1 MGDINNI
8 ESGQSAGLSSNSA
21 LSTRPVADHG
31 SSCTNGIFRWQNI
44 AHILNAI
51 SNMRVKKSSIY
62 VNECGWIIDGE
73 TYKKFIFCI
82 FRYHFDFL
90 CQPEEMIKL
99 TFFLTSQSWFRRGP
113 VTAGEAQLTNFKS
126 VETQEFLWQN
136 LEKFA
141 PLSPNT
147 SLYFI
152 WFFLKYSGV
161 WKLCIGLSL
170 KEMKVSKQIIGKL
183 QGRQTKIFYTR

>member
-1 MGDINNI
+1 M
-8 ESGQSAGLSSNSA
+8 A
-21 LSTRPVADHG
+21 
-31 SSCTNGIFRWQNI
+31 IFSWQNI

-51 SNMRVKKSSIY
+51 LNMRVKKSSIY

-73 TYKKFIFCI
+73 TYKNFIFCI

-99 TFFLTSQSWFRRGP
+99 TFFWRLNPDLEEDQLQLERLTI
-113 VTAGEAQLTNFKS
+113 TNFKS
-126 VETQEFLWQN
+126 VETQEILWQN

-152 WFFLKYSGV
+152 
-161 WKLCIGLSL
+161 
-170 KEMKVSKQIIGKL
+170 
-183 QGRQTKIFYTR
+183 

>member
-1 MGDINNI
+1 
-8 ESGQSAGLSSNSA
+8 
-21 LSTRPVADHG
+21 
-31 SSCTNGIFRWQNI
+31 
-44 AHILNAI
+44 
-51 SNMRVKKSSIY
+51 MRVKKYSIY

-99 TFFLTSQSWFRRGP
+99 TFFWRLNPDLEEDQLQLERLTI
-113 VTAGEAQLTNFKS
+113 TNFKS
-126 VETQEFLWQN
+126 VETQEILWQN

-152 WFFLKYSGV
+152 
-161 WKLCIGLSL
+161 
-170 KEMKVSKQIIGKL
+170 
-183 QGRQTKIFYTR
+183 

>member
-1 MGDINNI
+1 
-8 ESGQSAGLSSNSA
+8 
-21 LSTRPVADHG
+21 
-31 SSCTNGIFRWQNI
+31 
-44 AHILNAI
+44 
-51 SNMRVKKSSIY
+51 MRVKKSSIY
-62 VNECGWIIDGE
+62 VNECGWIIEGE
-73 TYKKFIFCI
+73 TYKNFIFCI

-99 TFFLTSQSWFRRGP
+99 TFFWRLNPDLEEDQSQLER
-113 VTAGEAQLTNFKS
+113 LTNFKS

>member
-8 ESGQSAGLSSNSA
+8 ESGQSAAALSSHSA

-44 AHILNAI
+44 AHILNAV

-62 VNECGWIIDGE
+62 VNECGWIIEGE

-99 TFFLTSQSWFRRGP
+99 TFFWRLNPDLEEDQLQLER
-113 VTAGEAQLTNFKS
+113 LTNFKS